1 MGNAEPQSMVTKPR
15 SIENMIYHWR
25 SLPKTLSNAIF
36 SCEVR
41 INAGSTLDIVL
52 SGVIKRVTRF
62 SGGDAVGQGRSL
74 EKSVYVTGVAES
86 PLGKVADHSELS
98 MMAVAAREAL
108 AESGLT
114 LSDVDGLFVRYRSTE
129 PFIEHSVE
137 LGEYLG
143 LQPRYADTTDIG
155 GCSFEAYI
163 HHAMLAV
170 AAGRCDVAL
179 IAYASRQ
186 RSQRSRTM
194 LDAPDD
200 YTITGQF
207 EAPYGMLSPIGQYA
221 LMAARHMHVYG
232 TKPEQFAEVAVAAR
246 RWAQLNPK
254 AWEKDPLTIDEVLRS
269 EPISEPLR
277 RLDCCLLTDGG
288 GAAVITTKERARN
301 AAKLPIRILGAGES
315 HTQWH
320 VAEMR
325 DLTAGPGA
333 VSACE
338 AFGMA
343 GIRPDD
349 VDFLEPY
356 DNFTSAVIVHLEDL
370 GFCKKGEGGAF
381 VEGGTLGPDGAL
393 PSMTSGGGLSYC
405 HPGMLGLLLLV
416 EAVRQLRGE
425 AGPRQVKGARIGV
438 VHGIGGKASAVLARE

>member
-1 MGNAEPQSMVTKPR
+1 LQKP
-15 SIENMIYHWR
+15 
-25 SLPKTLSNAIF
+25 
-36 SCEVR
+36 
-41 INAGSTLDIVL
+41 
-52 SGVIKRVTRF
+52 
-62 SGGDAVGQGRSL
+62 
-74 EKSVYVTGVAES
+74 VYVAGVAEA
-86 PLGKVADHSELS
+86 PLGKVPDHSELS
-98 MMAVAAREAL
+98 MMAVAARDAL
-108 AESGLT
+108 AEAGLT
-114 LSDVDGLFVRYRSTE
+114 LRDVDGLFVRYRSTE
-129 PFIEHSVE
+129 PLIEHSVE

-170 AAGRCDVAL
+170 SAGRCNVAL

-186 RSQRSRTM
+186 RSRRSRSM
-194 LDAPDD
+194 VDAPDD

-232 TKPEQFAEVAVAAR
+232 TRPEQFAEVAVAAR

-254 AWEKDPLTIDEVLRS
+254 AWEKDPLSVADVLAS
-269 EPISEPLR
+269 EFISAPLR

-288 GAAVITTKERARN
+288 GAAVITTKERARD
-301 AAKLPIRILGAGES
+301 ATKRPVRILGAGES

-325 DLTAGPGA
+325 DLTVSPGV
-333 VSACE
+333 VSGRE
-338 AFGMA
+338 ALGMA
-343 GIRPDD
+343 GIRPDE

-381 VEGGTLGPDGAL
+381 VESGRLGPGGAL
-393 PSMTSGGGLSYC
+393 PAMTSGGGLSYC
-405 HPGMLGLLLLV
+405 HPGMLGLLLLI
-416 EAVRQLRGE
+416 EAVRQLRHE
-425 AGPRQVKGARIGV
+425 AGPRQVKDAKIGV
-438 VHGIGGKASAVLARE
+438 VHGIGGKAFGSAATAVLARE

>member
-1 MGNAEPQSMVTKPR
+1 
-15 SIENMIYHWR
+15 
-25 SLPKTLSNAIF
+25 
-36 SCEVR
+36 
-41 INAGSTLDIVL
+41 
-52 SGVIKRVTRF
+52 
-62 SGGDAVGQGRSL
+62 
-74 EKSVYVTGVAES
+74 
-86 PLGKVADHSELS
+86 

-108 AESGLT
+108 AEAGLT
-114 LSDVDGLFVRYRSTE
+114 LRDVDGLFVRYRSTE

-137 LGEYLG
+137 LGEYLCV
-143 LQPRYADTTDIG
+143 QPRYADTTDIG

-186 RSQRSRTM
+186 RSRRSRSM
-194 LDAPDD
+194 VDAPDD

-221 LMAARHMHVYG
+221 MMAARHMHVYG
-232 TKPEQFAEVAVAAR
+232 TKPEHFAEVAVAAR

-254 AWEKDPLTIDEVLRS
+254 AWEKDALSVADVLAS
-269 EPISEPLR
+269 ELISEPLR

-288 GAAVITTKERARN
+288 GAAVITTKERARD
-301 AAKLPIRILGAGES
+301 AAKQPVRILGAGES

-325 DLTAGPGA
+325 DLTVSPGV
-333 VSACE
+333 VSGRE
-338 AFGMA
+338 AFDMA
-343 GIRPDD
+343 GITPSE

-381 VEGGTLGPDGAL
+381 VEAGRLAPGGSL
-393 PSMTSGGGLSYC
+393 PAMTSGGGLSYC
-405 HPGMLGLLLLV
+405 HPGMLGLLLLI
-416 EAVRQLRGE
+416 EAVRQLRHE

-438 VHGIGGKASAVLARE
+438 VHGIGGKAFGSAATAVLARE